1 MFEKINEMYQRN
13 SVLATFA
20 VAVTFAAAAFGAL
33 NLAEAAHQVR
43 QFFVGSNYMY
53 STSISV
59 QGKATR
65 DITPDVARMTFTVSE
80 EGKTQGESSDAVSAK
95 VESIVTYLKGQG
107 VKEEDIDTKSL
118 NSYQTWQQMP
128 PCEMW
133 PCAEPMP
140 KGFETSQMVEV
151 KMAIDG
157 DDALDF
163 EKIYGGVAALQPDYV
178 SFPEKGI
185 DDIDAVREELELEAI
200 ADARSKADDKA
211 DALGLSIVRV
221 SGYYQDAGG
230 CYGGCGYDAMY
241 SESAGGAP
249 MAKNAFIPIGEQEL
263 EVTVNVSF
271 DVR

>member
-13 SVLATFA
+13 SVLASFA
-20 VAVTFAAAAFGAL
+20 VAVTFAAASFGAL

-43 QFFVGSNYMY
+43 QFFAGSNYMY

-59 QGKATR
+59 AGKATR
-65 DITPDVARMTFTVSE
+65 DIKPDVARMTFTVSE
-80 EGKTQGESSDAVSAK
+80 EGPTQGASSDSVSSK
-95 VESIVTYLKGQG
+95 VEKIVAYLKEQG
-107 VKEEDIDTKSL
+107 VDEEDIDTQSL
-118 NSYQTWQQMP
+118 SSYQTWQQMP

-140 KGFETSQMVEV
+140 KGFETSQTVEV
-151 KMAIDG
+151 KINIDG
-157 DDALDF
+157 EDALDF

-200 ADARSKADDKA
+200 ADARSKADEKA
-211 DALGLSIVRV
+211 KALGLSIVRV
-221 SGYYQDAGG
+221 SGYYQEMGG
-230 CYGGCGYDAMY
+230 YGGGYGAYDMAY
-241 SESAGGAP
+241 SEGAS
-249 MAKNAFIPIGEQEL
+249 MGKSAFIPVGEQEI
-263 EVTVNVSF
+263 EVSVTVNF

>member
-13 SVLATFA
+13 SVLASFA

-43 QFFVGSNYMY
+43 QFFAGSNYMY

-59 QGKATR
+59 TGKATR
-65 DITPDVARMTFTVSE
+65 DIKPDVARMMFTVSE
-80 EGKTQGESSDAVSAK
+80 EGPTQGASSDNVSAK
-95 VESIVTYLKGQG
+95 VEKIVNYLKEQG
-107 VKEEDIDTKSL
+107 VKEEDIDTQSL
-118 NSYQTWQQMP
+118 SSYQTWQQVP

-140 KGFETSQMVEV
+140 KGFETSQTVEV
-151 KMAIDG
+151 TMNIEG

-178 SFPEKGI
+178 SFPEKGV

-200 ADARSKADDKA
+200 ADARSKADEKA
-211 DALGLSIVRV
+211 EALGLSIVRV
-221 SGYYQDAGG
+221 SGYYQDMGG
-230 CYGGCGYDAMY
+230 CGYGGCGGYDMAY
-241 SESAGGAP
+241 SEGAS
-249 MAKNAFIPIGEQEL
+249 MGKSAFIPVGEQEI
-263 EVTVNVSF
+263 EVSVTVNF